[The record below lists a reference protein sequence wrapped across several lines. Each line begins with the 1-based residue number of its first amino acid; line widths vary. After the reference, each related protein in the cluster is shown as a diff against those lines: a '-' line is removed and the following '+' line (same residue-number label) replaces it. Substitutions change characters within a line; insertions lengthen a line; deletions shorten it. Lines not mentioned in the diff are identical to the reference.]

1 MGCLAPSCDFLVFC
15 HHDAIAR
22 ALSRE
27 HDVTS
32 VDVTPIFFE
41 VEKSGIATNKMTE
54 DLVGCSMIGFFGFK
68 SLNAIVEDLKENLHR
83 TQVANDKKA
92 AVVKEHST
100 GFSTVAADAA
110 ELAARF
116 EPKAMDQSS
125 VVDLF

>member
-1 MGCLAPSCDFLVFC
+1 MPLLIVALKVFKRPKLKEF
-15 HHDAIAR
+15 IY
-22 ALSRE
+22 
-27 HDVTS
+27 
-32 VDVTPIFFE
+32 
-41 VEKSGIATNKMTE
+41 
-54 DLVGCSMIGFFGFK
+54 SMIGFFGFK